1 MTAATGAAAP
11 SSLCVFTR
19 SWRSSG
25 AGLFAQ
31 SLVDGL
37 LAEGA
42 QVTFVCPPVENARFE
57 RPRPGLCR
65 IRPPRERTGRA
76 SRPAKIVAS
85 LARMIGGAIG
95 VLRARAT
102 CREVIVTIPDPLL
115 FAVPM
120 LALLRLTG
128 ARILF
133 VAHDPLPHAWALPA
147 RWRRWEIAAHGAC
160 YRLASAVVVLS
171 EPSRERL
178 LAAFPTL
185 RVPVSV
191 IDHGVFL
198 MGDPVPVP
206 GSGML
211 LAFGTV
217 RSNKGVL
224 TAIEGTAMAARDGQ
238 SVRLVIAGGPHRDE
252 ADYVARCRAA
262 AQAAGDAVDLR
273 LGYVE
278 DAVLERLIAECDA
291 LLMPYDDFHSQSGVA
306 ILAASNARPIIAT
319 RAGGIATLIDEGM
332 PAVVL
337 PRPAG
342 AGDVAQ
348 GIAAFMATPAAVWR
362 ARHTSPLTR
371 ILAEPKSQSL
381 RTWVSGWTSRF
392 CGLMSRWHTPS
403 EWMYARERQSWYV
416 YSFMYS
422 KGKVFLLFA

>member
-1 MTAATGAAAP
+1 MTAPTEAAVAGAAPA
-11 SSLCVFTR
+11 LCVFTR

-42 QVTFVCPPVENARFE
+42 QVTFVCPPVEDARFE
-57 RPRPGLCR
+57 RARAGLRR

-76 SRPAKIVAS
+76 SRPAKVVAS

-160 YRLASAVVVLS
+160 YRLASEVVVLS

-224 TAIEGTAMAARDGQ
+224 SAIEGTALAARAGQ
-238 SVRLVIAGGPHRDE
+238 PVRLVIAGGPHRDE
-252 ADYVARCRAA
+252 ADYVAQCRAA
-262 AQAAGDAVDLR
+262 AQAAGAAVDLR

-337 PRPAG
+337 PRPAS
-342 AGDVAQ
+342 ADDVAQ
-348 GIAAFMATPAAVWR
+348 GIAAFLATPAAVWR
-362 ARHTSPLTR
+362 ERADDYRAVMMERRSWPAIARR
-371 ILAEPKSQSL
+371 YIALARQ
-381 RTWVSGWTSRF
+381 V
-392 CGLMSRWHTPS
+392 
-403 EWMYARERQSWYV
+403 ARAERLP
-416 YSFMYS
+416 
-422 KGKVFLLFA
+422 G